1 MLGRI
6 SLIRGKQK
14 HHELTD
20 FHLSMRDPG
29 HGGGPSG
36 IPLRLWWRK
45 GPGLSVCL
53 DILTAGSHV
62 ERVSRVPFSLCS
74 TTSGGPS
81 VHVLGHCEG
90 AKAWFVWHGDLL
102 CGGIFSF
109 VERGNKSR

>member
-1 MLGRI
+1 M
-6 SLIRGKQK
+6 IRGKQK

-20 FHLSMRDPG
+20 FHLSMRDNG
-29 HGGGPSG
+29 HGGGRSG

-53 DILTAGSHV
+53 DILTAGSDV

-90 AKAWFVWHGDLL
+90 ANAWFFLAWRSALWRDFFPSSKGETKVDDG
-102 CGGIFSF
+102 
-109 VERGNKSR
+109 